1 MSDLKSYTCAKCGAV
16 LSVDKLEGQMAC
28 PFCGNEFD
36 YVDFHR
42 DELLL
47 QAEECLSRGAYE
59 PAKEKFNK
67 VLENDPTDIVAY
79 RGLILCAGK
88 VQSTNDMRDR
98 YDQVSSDLNAIY
110 KIVASAKEHVTQ
122 EDAEYLDNLVC
133 LFEIPKV
140 YKNIRTR
147 KENTVVLE
155 KKRDLQLEVNNER
168 DDIIARA
175 ILISI
180 VVLMGLLILLAA
192 NINDVDAEGFGHII
206 LLAPIIGI
214 VALIIFLYKKFS
226 TDVVNIPDRSSSLS
240 DKMEY
245 VEEKHLE
252 IFNEVLEYEA
262 GFKNRPKKKVLKR
275 AAEKKETEAAAEA
288 TESAIICAK
297 CGGFLCLSSA
307 RQFYECNSCG
317 VSYGKYLFFGDLMA
331 NAVKAMNMGEF
342 DEADQILSH
351 RLTAD
356 PKDFDALF
364 GRFLCAGK
372 WKSLKDIDINDK
384 MFMLHVRKLK
394 GQLDAI
400 EKRISPEDQPL
411 WKDIRALSDLLAEY
425 SVRRHAFDRVHE
437 KYQSV
442 SGKLTNTFLMDE
454 EIKDYKRQ
462 EGELWEQVTSLE
474 GECDEIKVRIEEA
487 VKVLTDAESKCV
499 FFERE

>member
-180 VVLMGLLILLAA
+180 VVLMGLLVLLAA
-192 NINDVDAEGFGHII
+192 SINDVDIEGFGHII

-214 VALIIFLYKKFS
+214 VALIVFLYKKFS

-275 AAEKKETEAAAEA
+275 AAKKKETEAAAEA

-297 CGGFLCLSSA
+297 CGGFLSLSSA

-400 EKRISPEDQPL
+400 EKRISQEDQPL
-411 WKDIRALSDLLAEY
+411 WKDIRAFSELLAEY

-499 FFERE
+499 FFDLE

>member
-1 MSDLKSYTCAKCGAV
+1 
-16 LSVDKLEGQMAC
+16 
-28 PFCGNEFD
+28 
-36 YVDFHR
+36 
-42 DELLL
+42 
-47 QAEECLSRGAYE
+47 
-59 PAKEKFNK
+59 
-67 VLENDPTDIVAY
+67 
-79 RGLILCAGK
+79 
-88 VQSTNDMRDR
+88 
-98 YDQVSSDLNAIY
+98 
-110 KIVASAKEHVTQ
+110 
-122 EDAEYLDNLVC
+122 
-133 LFEIPKV
+133 
-140 YKNIRTR
+140 
-147 KENTVVLE
+147 
-155 KKRDLQLEVNNER
+155 
-168 DDIIARA
+168 
-175 ILISI
+175 
-180 VVLMGLLILLAA
+180 
-192 NINDVDAEGFGHII
+192 
-206 LLAPIIGI
+206 
-214 VALIIFLYKKFS
+214 
-226 TDVVNIPDRSSSLS
+226 
-240 DKMEY
+240 
-245 VEEKHLE
+245 
-252 IFNEVLEYEA
+252 
-262 GFKNRPKKKVLKR
+262 
-275 AAEKKETEAAAEA
+275 
-288 TESAIICAK
+288 
-297 CGGFLCLSSA
+297 
-307 RQFYECNSCG
+307 
-317 VSYGKYLFFGDLMA
+317 MA